1 MLKYYCLRYWIQ
13 ESKRLILTAEPVVI
27 QIKYV
32 SPDGSVTDGPLY
44 GSGATPKTSAQ
55 PQYKRPRNDNR
66 YSLLTRRLV
75 PKGVDPLEV
84 DAGC

>member
-44 GSGATPKTSAQ
+44 G
-55 PQYKRPRNDNR
+55 
-66 YSLLTRRLV
+66 
-75 PKGVDPLEV
+75 
-84 DAGC
+84 